1 MRSTEVKPMTRLLG
15 LIVTDAS
22 PLITLAAGDA
32 LECLTMPGVPV
43 IIPDMVYFEVT
54 QDLAKTGAED
64 IVRWARKHHGQVEI
78 VPTTVFSEFQ
88 TLMTVN
94 PQTRSKGRGEQAA
107 FEILNAA
114 IAEAPELEAILFF
127 EDTDIKKRRFVR
139 GLPENVMA
147 LSTGDLL
154 YELEAAGRI
163 QSADHILDVAVAK
176 GRNVEAQR
184 SPQSDDEARALL
196 REQLCQGG
204 KPPISEC

>member
-1 MRSTEVKPMTRLLG
+1 MTRRLG

-54 QDLAKTGAED
+54 QDLAKTGDED
-64 IVRWARKHHGQVEI
+64 IVKWVRKHHGQIEI
-78 VPTTVFSEFQ
+78 AATNVFSEFQ
-88 TLMTVN
+88 MLLVLN
-94 PQTRSKGRGEQAA
+94 PLTRSKGRGEQAA
-107 FEILNAA
+107 LEVLNAA
-114 IAEAPELEAILFF
+114 IAEDFDLEAILFF

-139 GLPENVMA
+139 GLPEKVMA

-176 GRNVEAQR
+176 ERNLEAQR
-184 SPQSDDEARALL
+184 TPQSDDAARTLL
-196 REQLCQGG
+196 REHLHQSG
-204 KPPISEC
+204 KPSILEH